1 MQVLFAQDVM
11 IVYAV
16 VTVIG
21 GVIGYKTAKS
31 AASLIA
37 SLISGALLLVGFALS
52 RTNPQVGLGIAAV
65 VALALGVF
73 FAMRVAKKGAKM
85 PAVVMLPLSVV
96 SLLVFVWGMLG
107 SSKP

>member
-1 MQVLFAQDVM
+1 MV
-11 IVYAV
+11 VYAV

-37 SLISGALLLVGFALS
+37 SLISGALLLLGFALS
-52 RTNPQVGLGIAAV
+52 RTNPQLGLGIAAV
-65 VALALGVF
+65 VALALGIF
-73 FAMRVAKKGAKM
+73 FAMRIVKKGAKM

-96 SLLVFVWGMLG
+96 SLLVFVWGMMG
-107 SSKP
+107 K